1 MRRSRRQFLAD
12 SIKTAAAGPL
22 LIGASTQ
29 WFRNAFG
36 ETVPADRWR
45 GRVVVARS
53 AKGSDAPATP
63 GALLDRAMAR
73 LMEDESATA
82 AWKRL
87 FRPDDVVAIKVNAM
101 AGRPLVPRFELVR
114 AIAARL
120 NGAGIPDEHIIVWDR
135 SDRELQRAG
144 YSLNTTGSGLKVF
157 GTDALVDGYEPQ
169 LSRAMTVGSCFARI
183 LTRHCTAVINL
194 GVLKDHD
201 LAGVAVMLKN
211 FYGVIHNPNKYHDDN
226 CSPFVAHLWTHD
238 SIRRKVRL
246 HIADAHLAQ
255 YHGGPAFHSAH
266 TWPFHGLMVAT
277 DGVAADRVAQEI
289 IDRRRREAGLPTLA
303 AERRAPAYLAEAGRL
318 GLGEARLDAIR
329 WLEI

>member
-1 MRRSRRQFLAD
+1 MRRSRREFLTD
-12 SIKTAAAGPL
+12 SLKTVAAGPL

-29 WFRNAFG
+29 WFHNAFG
-36 ETVPADRWR
+36 EIVPTDRWR
-45 GRVVVARS
+45 GRVVVARA
-53 AKGSDAPATP
+53 AKGSTTPATP

-73 LMEDESATA
+73 LMEEETATA

-101 AGRPLVPRFELVR
+101 AGRPLVPRYELVR
-114 AIAARL
+114 AIAMRL
-120 NGAGIPDEHIIVWDR
+120 NGAGIPDERIIVWDR

-144 YSLNTTGSGLKVF
+144 YTLNTTGRGLKIF

-169 LSRAMTVGSCFARI
+169 LSHAMTVGSCFARI
-183 LTRHCTAVINL
+183 LTRHCTAAINL

-211 FYGVIHNPNKYHDDN
+211 FYGVIHNPNKYHNDN
-226 CSPFVAHLWTHD
+226 CSPSVAHLWTHD

-255 YHGGPAFHSAH
+255 YHGGPAFHSAY
-266 TWPFHGLMVAT
+266 TWPFHGLIVAT

-289 IDRRRREAGLPTLA
+289 IERRRREAGMSTLA
-303 AERRAPAYLAEAGRL
+303 AEHREPAYLAEAGRL
-318 GLGEARLDAIR
+318 GLGEACLDAIR